1 MSDIIHSKNTENL
14 GKTSQ
19 LIYDYIISFMD
30 EHGYPPTIR
39 EIMAYS
45 NIKST
50 STIFYHLTRMQKLG
64 LIKRYDAKNRAIE
77 VVGRNTA
84 SRGLIKL
91 PVVGKVSAGVPIL
104 AVENISDT
112 IEFPDS
118 IFSGSSLFLLRVKG
132 DSMINAG
139 ILNGDLIAVNKQDDA
154 DNGEIVVAM
163 IDDEVTVK
171 RFYRENDHI
180 RLQPEN
186 DAYMP
191 IISSNVSIIGKVVGL
206 IRDSL

>member
-118 IFSGSSLFLLRVKG
+118 IFSGSSLSSRKSSSLSRSISRWQVSARGRTDGCSSGRLCRSCS
-132 DSMINAG
+132 SM
-139 ILNGDLIAVNKQDDA
+139 AVISDMSST
-154 DNGEIVVAM
+154 GE
-163 IDDEVTVK
+163 
-171 RFYRENDHI
+171 
-180 RLQPEN
+180 
-186 DAYMP
+186 
-191 IISSNVSIIGKVVGL
+191 
-206 IRDSL
+206 